1 MSSEIKIDTD
11 VFQKQAKGQ
20 ALDELFK
27 DSNQAARIC
36 HAAQTGSTGIKGIHS
51 IASALNADISEVL
64 GYHGSL
70 NTFQSLRLTRIEAGM
85 TSTELSR
92 KTGIHINTVGR
103 YENDVIPG
111 MLNARAIAQAFDKS
125 IEEVFFRTVN

>member
-11 VFQKQAKGQ
+11 VFEKLVKGQ
-20 ALDELFK
+20 ELGKLFK
-27 DSNQAARIC
+27 EPKQAARILR
-36 HAAQTGSTGIKGIHS
+36 AVQTGSTGIKGIHS

-103 YENDVIPG
+103 YEIDIIPG
-111 MLNARAIAQAFDKS
+111 MLNARAIAQALDKS